1 MLNAFFLIAISA
13 VLPVVRTVGT
23 LSHGPWRTDSSM
35 LPSFADL
42 TIRRSLS
49 VYSDRSNRLQHSA
62 SIVMH
67 LRGGSSMFKQPRVIS
82 VHDFNGW
89 KNITKQELDS
99 KVIGPTT
106 SVREIGTGQTKGLK
120 RSNSG
125 IKGNGIPFA
134 EHERLIEM
142 LRENRQLLQ
151 SCKSL
156 RSRATDDETRC
167 SLDLRV
173 AELESAW
180 NSYLKVNP
188 AAENWQKVL
197 LRSASED
204 GKVRLVPVT
213 FRVECN
219 TTKVGDEIVLS
230 GDAEELGNWRE
241 SCAVVLR
248 TDPSTFPKWST
259 TVLLR
264 ACECI
269 EYKYAIRRREGEDP
283 AAPGIVVWE
292 GHMGNR
298 GFKVPRRAH
307 LVQDV
312 LIEAEQVL
320 LLPPRNPS
328 PFARLGIRKKGKS
341 ESRGLPTLYA
351 GSHAAAHHPR
361 HRPRASQFTD
371 NWRKPRFLR
380 MHRIDSSELYLEP
393 EYAMVC
399 D

>member
-1 MLNAFFLIAISA
+1 MLHIIVFIAVSA
-13 VLPVVRTVGT
+13 VLPVVRTGALQVV
-23 LSHGPWRTDSSM
+23 SHGPWCADSNM
-35 LPSFADL
+35 LPSFTDN

-49 VYSDRSNRLQHSA
+49 LYPDRSNRLHYYSNFRSNCLQHSS

-82 VHDFNGW
+82 VHDLNGW
-89 KNITKQELDS
+89 KNITKIEADS

-106 SVREIGTGQTKGLK
+106 SVRDTGSGQTAVQKGVK
-120 RSNSG
+120 RSNSI
-125 IKGNGIPFA
+125 IKENGAPFSD
-134 EHERLIEM
+134 HERLIEM

-156 RSRATDDETRC
+156 RARATDDESRC
-167 SLDLRV
+167 SLDLRI

-188 AAENWQKVL
+188 AAEDWQSVL
-197 LRSASED
+197 LRSAPED
-204 GKVRLVPVT
+204 GKVKLVPVT
-213 FRVECN
+213 FYVECN
-219 TTKVGDEIVLS
+219 TTKIGDEIVLS
-230 GDAEELGNWRE
+230 GDAEELGNWRK
-241 SCAVVLR
+241 SCAVVMR

-264 ACECI
+264 AYECI

-283 AAPGIVVWE
+283 AAPGVIVWE

-320 LLPPRNPS
+320 LLPTTPHFNP
-328 PFARLGIRKKGKS
+328 I
-341 ESRGLPTLYA
+341 
-351 GSHAAAHHPR
+351 
-361 HRPRASQFTD
+361 
-371 NWRKPRFLR
+371 
-380 MHRIDSSELYLEP
+380 
-393 EYAMVC
+393 
-399 D
+399 

>member
-1 MLNAFFLIAISA
+1 MINTIVLIAISA
-13 VLPVVRTVGT
+13 VLPVVRTGT
-23 LSHGPWRTDSSM
+23 LQVVSHGPWCADNNM
-35 LPSFADL
+35 LPSFTDN
-42 TIRRSLS
+42 TIRRSFS
-49 VYSDRSNRLQHSA
+49 VYSDRPNRLQHSS

-67 LRGGSSMFKQPRVIS
+67 LRGGSSMFKQPRVLS
-82 VHDFNGW
+82 VHDLNGW
-89 KNITKQELDS
+89 KNITKKEVDS
-99 KVIGPTT
+99 KAIGPTI
-106 SVREIGTGQTKGLK
+106 SVREIGTGQTVGQKGLK

-125 IKGNGIPFA
+125 IKGNGAPFA
-134 EHERLIEM
+134 DHERLIEM

-156 RSRATDDETRC
+156 RARATDDETKC
-167 SLDLRV
+167 SLDLRI

-188 AAENWQKVL
+188 AAENWQNVL
-197 LRSASED
+197 LRSASDD

-241 SCAVVLR
+241 SCAVVMR

-312 LIEAEQVL
+312 LIEAEQ
-320 LLPPRNPS
+320 
-328 PFARLGIRKKGKS
+328 
-341 ESRGLPTLYA
+341 
-351 GSHAAAHHPR
+351 
-361 HRPRASQFTD
+361 FTD
-371 NWRKPRFLR
+371 NWRSPRFLR